1 MQTKSVSS
9 GETKEIVKTYDLY
22 RPSEREQ
29 EIVSDVFSK
38 FTSYASNRNMNLA
51 YFDGSNLTQYIEDS
65 VRRYTTNLD
74 IRPDIEDWQ
83 SILHDPVTRN
93 KVNAVLSKVVAIL
106 PIAQIQARGDE
117 DTRRASL
124 LNEIYEYHEDIDDY
138 EEFMV
143 RYFLEAIVKGTAI
156 GFEGQEYKKRKVRK
170 ITTGSG
176 DDIKI
181 QVDEITTNRL
191 FADIVPL
198 EDFYPANI
206 GIPTLKNMGS
216 CFVRK
221 VLKHSEFLT
230 QYSSMFEKCKFV
242 QELNNTQRYEDSR
255 PYYLDYVSE
264 DVTDGSVEML
274 FWFDENSDEYIIIA
288 NGVWLNPIMT
298 KTITG
303 AEETGDYTEVD
314 GEEISPLP
322 WNHKELPFFDLRF
335 ELFGSAFFY
344 GKSLPDKLKVLQD
357 TLNIFENMLNDQ
369 SFLTIFAPILTNGF
383 DSIDDDY
390 LRPGRRTAIDT
401 QGLPIQQSVM
411 TLDMKTPGNWHQ
423 FILEYTRKVMEEAS
437 IDKVSQGVAG
447 AGDRVTAHEISVAAE
462 GVSSLLGL
470 FGRWT
475 NYAIRRNCR
484 LKTKNICQFEFDGK
498 SPVPFGVL
506 NTDAKVLKDAFKTY
520 TIHDTT
526 LSNGDRGMKIIGLFS
541 DKEKMPTGVDLG
553 MHSLAY
559 EAINDKK
566 IEYVALD
573 FDYIK
578 NMDFD
583 IKTTVIKKTEL
594 TRDMEKAIMM
604 EKVRVY
610 KSFFPNLVNEK
621 ELFAELLEKMG
632 DDPTKMMNQDAVNTE
647 LGLDQNQN
655 NPEAMSTSPEGDIM
669 KNSMYGA
676 MGKQVGVQNIKQ
688 LMG

>member
-1 MQTKSVSS
+1 MKSTSIDDVPKKIY
-9 GETKEIVKTYDLY
+9 TDYK
-22 RPSEREQ
+22 PSEKEEALLSR
-29 EIVSDVFSK
+29 IFDK
-38 FTSYASNRNMNLA
+38 FKSYQDHRDQNLA
-51 YFDGSNLTQYIEDS
+51 NFDGLNLTSYIEDS
-65 VRRYTTNLD
+65 YRRYTTNLD

-93 KVNAVLSKVVAIL
+93 KVNAVLSKVVAVL
-106 PIAQIQARGDE
+106 PISQIQARGDE
-117 DTRRASL
+117 DTRRAAL
-124 LNEIYEYHEDIDDY
+124 LNEIYEYHEDVDDY

-170 ITTGSG
+170 IVSGSG
-176 DDIKI
+176 DDIK
-181 QVDEITTNRL
+181 VEEDEIVTNRL

-206 GIPTLKNMGS
+206 GLPTLKGMGS

-221 VLKHSEFLT
+221 LITHDEFLA
-230 QYSSMFEKCKFV
+230 QYSSMFEKAMYVKPCD
-242 QELNNTQRYEDSR
+242 NTQQFQDSR
-255 PYYLDYVSE
+255 PYYYDYMSSNVE
-264 DVTDGSVEML
+264 NNKVEML
-274 FWFDENSDEYIIIA
+274 FYFDENADEYVVQA

-298 KTITG
+298 KETFG
-303 AEETGDYTEVD
+303 SEENGDYSEVTD
-314 GEEISPLP
+314 EEISPLP
-322 WNHKELPFFDLRF
+322 YNHKELPFFDLRF
-335 ELFGSAFFY
+335 ELFSANFFY

-369 SFLTIFAPILTNGF
+369 SFLTIFQPILTNGF
-383 DSIDDDY
+383 DSIEDDY
-390 LRPGRRTAIDT
+390 LRPGRRTPIDT
-401 QGLPIQQSVM
+401 QGLPIQQAVM
-411 TLDMKTPGNWHQ
+411 TLDMKTPSNWHQ

-475 NYAIRRNCR
+475 NYAIRRKCR
-484 LKTKNICQFEFDGK
+484 LKTKNIMQFEFNKD
-498 SPVPFGVL
+498 SAVL
-506 NTDAKVLKDAFKTY
+506 NGILGTDSEVFSKAFKTY
-520 TIHDTT
+520 TIDDTT
-526 LSNGDRGMKIIGLFS
+526 LTGGQRGMKIIGLFA
-541 DKEKMPTGVDLG
+541 DKNDMPTASDLKIK
-553 MHSLAY
+553 SDVY
-559 EAINDKK
+559 EITNNKK
-566 IEYVALD
+566 VEYVALD
-573 FDYIK
+573 FNYIH

-583 IKTTVIKKTEL
+583 VKTTVIKKTEM

-610 KSFFPNLVNEK
+610 KSFFPNLVNDK
-621 ELFAELLEKMG
+621 ELFAQLLEKMG
-632 DDPTKMMNQDAVNTE
+632 DDPTKLMNQDAVNSE
-647 LGLDQNQN
+647 LGLDQEQGN
-655 NPEAMSTSPEGDIM
+655 NPEALSQNPEGDIM

-688 LMG
+688 MMS